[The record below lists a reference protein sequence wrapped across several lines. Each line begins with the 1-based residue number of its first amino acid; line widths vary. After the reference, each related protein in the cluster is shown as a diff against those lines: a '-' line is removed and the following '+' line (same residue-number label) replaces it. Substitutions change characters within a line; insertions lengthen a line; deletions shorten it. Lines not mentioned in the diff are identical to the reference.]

1 MALTTVTGGNA
12 NYRKM
17 GRASPHPSS
26 HGRDSP
32 APGLTL
38 TKTHMLDAI
47 AHSSDDGDTLNFS
60 NKSLVEVTE
69 SGGEELAQLGRDD
82 MLDECRIL
90 RYARDVIVVIAHN
103 SELFLLPRIALAG
116 NRLTSLPS
124 TFSLL
129 TRLRYLTLRSNSFT
143 VFPEVA
149 SLCAFQRSSKQ

>member
-1 MALTTVTGGNA
+1 MSDNCALSSSSVGVVLSFVSSVGASICVMSEGGKASTSSLSYSLTGI
-12 NYRKM
+12 
-17 GRASPHPSS
+17 SS
-26 HGRDSP
+26 F
-32 APGLTL
+32 
-38 TKTHMLDAI
+38 
-47 AHSSDDGDTLNFS
+47 NFS